1 MDEVKT
7 INPTP
12 HLNRS
17 KVKQTALEFAATQ
30 HFSFVN
36 GKKPRFT
43 RVSLSFLQRVEGR
56 LKAVIADEVQRHP
69 RMGKTLQ

>member
-7 INPTP
+7 INTTP

-30 HFSFVN
+30 HFTFTN

-43 RVSLSFLQRVEGR
+43 RVSLNFLQRVEGR
-56 LKAVIADEVQRHP
+56 VKAMIADEVQRHP
-69 RMGKTLQ
+69 KIGKTLL